1 MLSSASLP
9 RLGSAGS
16 GNGGLLQP
24 LASPRSSSS
33 SSQRSNVSTDSVP
46 KSESIESS
54 SVHKQ
59 QPTQHRQS
67 ALLRRLSSAFSLQE
81 LEQDREKKATSVW
94 VSRYQEQAKCEL
106 VNVDIAPLMD
116 RFESVSLYHKPQRK
130 PLNVALQEM
139 ATTSSRGSAQ
149 GSAATN
155 QSRLSSHPSVR
166 SLQSQD
172 QHPIL
177 QRHKTLKRQATKV
190 ILKRRGA
197 DQQTSTDSKSGTST
211 ASTSNTRARIVPTRF
226 LYDATRW
233 KQSSRCDYC
242 NFAGGDLEC
251 ATCDVIAHARC
262 YLSAYES
269 SAKKTKGAFVVP
281 TRFSWL
287 CCHCQQ
293 SLQQEYDERSKHARM
308 QHIAM
313 QRHIFG
319 KVVTAYVRMTKDAMV
334 FQTKKKAI
342 IKIQAAFRGR
352 LARQRF
358 DRIQRMCL
366 KPYAVDCI
374 KVRGFNG
381 DGGGSS
387 VMTATSME
395 DLRLSNGF
403 TCNPYVYV
411 SVVDGKDDENQL
423 FCFETSLRKGVS
435 VQDTEVCWSDR
446 LFVPGVDGNITLCF
460 TLLSKNGPNNFFLG
474 QAVLRLRD
482 SDVIWRSGLT
492 TELVLMEEVEIFPK
506 TTQHQLLRLVEI
518 TGGGSSLSH
527 NAASYKQQ
535 KRGVAR
541 EQHALNGL
549 FANSSSSSFASSLT
563 LSVHVKP
570 FSDVHSYCGYM
581 GMKNT
586 LDSFQTS
593 SRWCVLAD
601 GVLRIYR
608 HFGVTLASDV
618 IDMARTLEIKLVESS
633 KVTNNGVFH
642 REQNCL
648 VIQHVS
654 RLYLLQ
660 CDQKAANKLWLKKL
674 QAATKF
680 GASAGG
686 GDQSSSFSPSPQN
699 SHNNTSQ

>member
-9 RLGSAGS
+9 RLGSGT
-16 GNGGLLQP
+16 GLQP
-24 LASPRSSSS
+24 LTSSSS
-33 SSQRSNVSTDSVP
+33 SSSASPQRSNTSTNWVSPTTTEKSASV
-46 KSESIESS
+46 ESIADQ
-54 SVHKQ
+54 KQ
-59 QPTQHRQS
+59 QPKQHRQS

-81 LEQDREKKATSVW
+81 LDQDREKKAASVW
-94 VSRYQEQAKCEL
+94 VSQYQEQAKCEL
-106 VNVDIAPLMD
+106 VDIDIAPLMD
-116 RFESVSLYHKPQRK
+116 RFESASLYHKPQRK

-139 ATTSSRGSAQ
+139 ATTSSRVSAQ
-149 GSAATN
+149 GSAVR
-155 QSRLSSHPSVR
+155 RLSPHPSVVDQL
-166 SLQSQD
+166 SSQD
-172 QHPIL
+172 QHPNL
-177 QRHKTLKRQATKV
+177 QRLKTLKRQATK
-190 ILKRRGA
+190 
-197 DQQTSTDSKSGTST
+197 
-211 ASTSNTRARIVPTRF
+211 
-226 LYDATRW
+226 
-233 KQSSRCDYC
+233 SSRCDYC

-269 SAKKTKGAFVVP
+269 SSKKTKGAFVVP

-308 QHIAM
+308 QHITM

-334 FQTKKKAI
+334 FQAKKKAI

-352 LARQRF
+352 LARLRF

-381 DGGGSS
+381 DGVGGS
-387 VMTATSME
+387 VVTAITAALPSLTE

-435 VQDTEVCWSDR
+435 VQDAEVCWGDR

-518 TGGGSSLSH
+518 GGGGSNLGH
-527 NAASYKQQ
+527 NASSYRQQ
-535 KRGVAR
+535 KRGWAR
-541 EQHALNGL
+541 EQHTLNGL
-549 FANSSSSSFASSLT
+549 FANSSTNSFASSLT

-618 IDMARTLEIKLVESS
+618 VDMARTLEIKLVEAS

-648 VIQHVS
+648 AIQHVN

-674 QAATKF
+674 QAAAKF
-680 GASAGG
+680 GASVG
-686 GDQSSSFSPSPQN
+686 GDQLSSSSPQSNHN
-699 SHNNTSQ
+699 STS

>member
-1 MLSSASLP
+1 M
-9 RLGSAGS
+9 S
-16 GNGGLLQP
+16 G
-24 LASPRSSSS
+24 AY
-33 SSQRSNVSTDSVP
+33 
-46 KSESIESS
+46 E
-54 SVHKQ
+54 
-59 QPTQHRQS
+59 
-67 ALLRRLSSAFSLQE
+67 QE
-81 LEQDREKKATSVW
+81 LERDRKKKATSSW

-106 VNVDIAPLMD
+106 VDVDIAPLMD

-139 ATTSSRGSAQ
+139 STANAANRSSS
-149 GSAATN
+149 SAAN
-155 QSRLSSHPSVR
+155 QSNLSSHPSVEQ
-166 SLQSQD
+166 LPP
-172 QHPIL
+172 HPGL
-177 QRHKTLKRQATKV
+177 QRQNTLKRQATKV
-190 ILKRRGA
+190 IRKRRVA
-197 DQQTSTDSKSGTST
+197 DQQAVDNKNGAT
-211 ASTSNTRARIVPTRF
+211 AAEGEATVNNARARVVPTRF
-226 LYDATRW
+226 LYDTTRW

-242 NFAGGDLEC
+242 SFAGGDLEC

-269 SAKKTKGAFVVP
+269 TPKKTKGAFVVP

-287 CCHCQQ
+287 CAHCQQ
-293 SLQQEYDERSKHARM
+293 SLQQEYDERSKQTRM
-308 QHIAM
+308 QHIAL

-319 KVVTAYVRMTKDAMV
+319 KVVTAYVRMTKDAMT
-334 FQTKKKAI
+334 FQAKKRAI
-342 IKIQAAFRGR
+342 VKIQAIFRGR
-352 LARQRF
+352 LARLRF

-366 KPYAVDCI
+366 KPYAVDGI
-374 KVRGFNG
+374 KVRGFGG
-381 DGGGSS
+381 DLGSS
-387 VMTATSME
+387 SGTGAGMSATIGSSSTE

-423 FCFETSLRKGVS
+423 FCFETSLRKGMGVS
-435 VQDTEVCWSDR
+435 DAEVCWGDR
-446 LFVPGVDGNITLCF
+446 LFVPGVDGNVTLCF

-482 SDVIWRSGLT
+482 SDVIWRSGVT
-492 TELVLMEEVEIFPK
+492 TELPLSEEVEVFPK

-518 TGGGSSLSH
+518 SGGHSSNRQPKH
-527 NAASYKQQ
+527 GVRQRDQQ
-535 KRGVAR
+535 HQA
-541 EQHALNGL
+541 NGL
-549 FANSSSSSFASSLT
+549 FANSTNSTGLT

-608 HFGVTLASDV
+608 HLGVTLASDV
-618 IDMARTLEIKLVESS
+618 VDMARALEVKLVETSR
-633 KVTNNGVFH
+633 VTNNGVFH

-648 VIQHVS
+648 AIQHVS

-660 CDQKAANKLWLKKL
+660 CDNKATNKLWLKKL

-680 GASAGG
+680 GSALAVGG
-686 GDQSSSFSPSPQN
+686 GDQSSCSASALPQN
-699 SHNNTSQ
+699 IHNSNTS